1 MFFSKIWLSV
11 GNRCDIFEV
20 RDLVNISKKGLF
32 IIVVVWYIDK
42 FIFMDDIWVLGL
54 ELYVV

>member
-1 MFFSKIWLSV
+1 MWYFWGKGF
-11 GNRCDIFEV
+11 R
-20 RDLVNISKKGLF
+20 VNISKKGLF
-32 IIVVVWYIDK
+32 IIVVVWYIDE